1 MSFSPSPSKSRR
13 PQILANCSPN
23 LLKQMQQDTCYI
35 CKQVGH
41 WSWFCPY
48 KSPTKPV
55 SPEPKPKPKPD
66 SPVSSDAIQCRC
78 GHGACEVKTSRSG
91 RNFYACPIKRG
102 IKCKDFVKWCDDPI
116 DERDLQPPPFK
127 YPVCACEAGVCRRV
141 MGTESHDAFKYY
153 FTCPFRQGHGS
164 CGYRVSVD
172 ELLNS
177 NSRNTVPIQQ
187 DELLNN
193 NNRNTVPT
201 RQSRQRSLHDFF
213 EGCQNDKV
221 DDELG
226 KEDGLQV
233 QIKRIR
239 ITDCS
244 ESPEISEKEDAGAA
258 LNRASLKR
266 VDDGDREFT
275 NSVSWEKI
283 EAQAFLF
290 LSSLS
295 ATSRIRWRQIMF
307 QRRIFSGVSF
317 GSCPMGW
324 LGRLLFFYPTRSLKI
339 PAPQPFFCCIFP
351 SYDPIFVPKHT
362 SMPDC
367 PNEFNQH
374 AISVVPLSTGCLT
387 EVSGD
392 VVSPSKSQDERKSIM
407 SKAQRHREVVLF
419 TQQRLLSDLETMDL
433 CEHESMREAAEFT
446 FGIIKNLGVDYKQF
460 SDHVLDYIN
469 FVSSIAEIDRCMENS
484 LTMEEDNRLF
494 EEQKMRFAQLQD
506 DHAKAEALLEA
517 LNRQRQLLCEQV
529 SNLKAMLNEKK
540 KQLEFCELETLKI
553 ETHLGDLKRK
563 ILETDLTL
571 KERAEQ
577 TEVARKLSEE
587 RQAKEIAAKEML
599 EKAKLELEN

>member
-317 GSCPMGW
+317 
-324 LGRLLFFYPTRSLKI
+324 
-339 PAPQPFFCCIFP
+339 
-351 SYDPIFVPKHT
+351 
-362 SMPDC
+362 
-367 PNEFNQH
+367 
-374 AISVVPLSTGCLT
+374 
-387 EVSGD
+387 
-392 VVSPSKSQDERKSIM
+392 
-407 SKAQRHREVVLF
+407 
-419 TQQRLLSDLETMDL
+419 
-433 CEHESMREAAEFT
+433 
-446 FGIIKNLGVDYKQF
+446 
-460 SDHVLDYIN
+460 
-469 FVSSIAEIDRCMENS
+469 EIDRCMENS